1 MGFNMKDYAKNL
13 GLKTVLSY
21 LDSDP
26 IANMP
31 KVLEWVKRFDSENH
45 YEKVYK
51 KLDEVL
57 SNPDNVWHRYIVSL
71 YSDIDSDVRKKL
83 FNNFLLNSAIEG
95 TSKKRKAEAKYDCNI
110 PWAILMDPTSACNL
124 KCKGCWAAEY
134 GNKLNMDL
142 KTLDSIITQGKKL
155 GTYMYIYSGGEPL
168 IRKDDIITLCRK
180 HNDCAFLAFTNSTL
194 IDENF
199 AKQMLSVKNFIPAI
213 SIEGYEEET
222 DFRRGEGTYKATIRA
237 MEVLKKYKLPFG
249 ISCCYTSTNTDIIG
263 SEKYIDDMISKGAKF
278 AWFFTYMPVGKD
290 AVPELL
296 ATAEQREFM
305 YHQIRKFRK
314 TKPIWTMD
322 FWNDGEYIDGCIAGG
337 RYYLHINANGDIEPC
352 AFIHYSDSN
361 IYEKTLLEAY
371 RSPLFMGYR
380 RNQPF
385 NKNMLR
391 PCPVLDNPGA
401 LTKIVNE
408 SGSKSTDLQN
418 PDSAEDFS
426 NRCVEVS
433 KRWAPVADRLW
444 KDSGHE

>member
-222 DFRRGEGTYKATIRA
+222 DFR
-237 MEVLKKYKLPFG
+237 LSFL
-249 ISCCYTSTNTDIIG
+249 
-263 SEKYIDDMISKGAKF
+263 
-278 AWFFTYMPVGKD
+278 
-290 AVPELL
+290 
-296 ATAEQREFM
+296 
-305 YHQIRKFRK
+305 
-314 TKPIWTMD
+314 
-322 FWNDGEYIDGCIAGG
+322 
-337 RYYLHINANGDIEPC
+337 
-352 AFIHYSDSN
+352 
-361 IYEKTLLEAY
+361 
-371 RSPLFMGYR
+371 
-380 RNQPF
+380 
-385 NKNMLR
+385 
-391 PCPVLDNPGA
+391 
-401 LTKIVNE
+401 
-408 SGSKSTDLQN
+408 
-418 PDSAEDFS
+418 
-426 NRCVEVS
+426 
-433 KRWAPVADRLW
+433 
-444 KDSGHE
+444 